1 MSALVD
7 VTLPLKTIN
16 PLNGR
21 ECWQARTRR
30 VKRERRRVDS
40 ALLAGPGWRG
50 QHHLRRQLQAG
61 SKLVVTLE
69 RRSRG
74 LLDSGDNLPA
84 SMKGVRDQIAEWL
97 GIDDRDQRV
106 SWKYDQARAAAFAV
120 RITITPADE
129 EADAL

>member
-7 VTLPLKTIN
+7 LIMPLKTIN
-16 PLNGR
+16 PLNCR
-21 ECWQARTRR
+21 EHHMARARR
-30 VKRERRRVDS
+30 VKRERRRVDA
-40 ALLAGPGWRG
+40 ALLAGPGWRV

-61 SKLVVTLE
+61 AKLVVTLE

-97 GIDDRDQRV
+97 GVDDRDPRV
-106 SWKYDQARAAAFAV
+106 GWAYDQARASGFAV
-120 RITITPADE
+120 HITICPTDE
-129 EADAL
+129 GNHGT